1 MEYGIKIGPSLQ
13 TILIIL
19 KIFKVIDWSWG
30 IVLIP
35 LWLFFVWGFAIII
48 YSCCAI
54 GRIREDETEE

>member
-1 MEYGIKIGPSLQ
+1 MECGIKIGPSLQ

-35 LWLFFVWGFAIII
+35 LWLFLVWGFAII

-54 GRIREDETEE
+54 GRIREDEIEE